1 MKHSIGAAA
10 GSSNLFSHKNQASA
24 YNAHDTDSSTVEAVE
39 NQGMTMQML
48 ADKQSK
54 DAATSHLRKQAF

>member
-24 YNAHDTDSSTVEAVE
+24 YYAHDTDSSTVEAE

-48 ADKQSK
+48 AEKQSK